1 MTNWYQSLN
10 DMNVRSVFAVFRVKF
25 NIDLS
30 CNEKMYVIYIL
41 HIYITYIY
49 YVYILHIYHKI
60 NFQNSKLTRLFQLG
74 KFEHLQ
80 HNPKG
85 Y

>member
-30 CNEKMYVIYIL
+30 FNEKIYVIYIL
-41 HIYITYIY
+41 HIYITYI
-49 YVYILHIYHKI
+49 
-60 NFQNSKLTRLFQLG
+60 S
-74 KFEHLQ
+74 
-80 HNPKG
+80 
-85 Y
+85 